1 MNKKL
6 RKKIITAIA
15 YTSICVLGA
24 SALFVCTAES
34 LKEPI
39 AALLDGQ
46 ASLTTIFSQDDNGAL
61 SSKRTS
67 KNVSLNKN
75 AEKSSQAE
83 EEVGYTEG
91 LSYNYVEVEDENGR
105 VIDKYYVLRSI
116 GKSKSENIV
125 IPEEVNHIPVREI
138 HPFAF
143 ENNSKIKSVVIPET
157 VEVIGKDA
165 FKWCS
170 SLESVSLPK
179 KLGVRTDSM
188 NNPLEGVIEDG
199 AFSYCI
205 ALKSITIPSN
215 VKKISDNTFYM
226 CYALENVNL
235 HNQITE
241 IGREAFARCLSLS
254 NIMIPSKV
262 SMISDGAFYYC
273 QGLENIEL
281 STNITR
287 IGKRAFAGCSSL
299 TEVELPN
306 TTTVVDKYAFA
317 YCDGL
322 KTVVIPE
329 KISSIADNV
338 FAACKSLTK
347 FEVSKKNLS
356 FEEIDGNLYTED
368 KKTLVQYAIGKTEK
382 QFTVPAYVERIADA
396 AFSLDDSLES
406 VTFEDGVKYIDDNAF
421 YGCENL
427 ASVTLSN
434 TILQIG
440 ESAFRNCYALEMLVL
455 PIPPAPEVLD
465 IPSVEPSVE
474 MDIYNYAFRWCHNLE
489 KVYVKGDYKAW
500 KLKVNLGLLTE
511 MDNVDVY
518 YYSAVEPTEE
528 GNYWHYVEGVATD
541 WAAETN
547 EGTENA

>member
-15 YTSICVLGA
+15 YTSVCLLGA

-39 AALLDGQ
+39 TALLDGQ
-46 ASLTTIFSQDDNGAL
+46 ASLTTIFSQEGNDLL

-67 KNVSLNKN
+67 KNVSQNKN
-75 AEKSSQAE
+75 AEKSSETEKEA
-83 EEVGYTEG
+83 GYTEG
-91 LSYNYVEVEDENGR
+91 LNYNYVEVEDENGR

-116 GKSKSENIV
+116 GKSESEDIV

-143 ENNSKIKSVVIPET
+143 MNNSKIKSVVIPKT

-165 FKWCS
+165 FKWCAN
-170 SLESVSLPK
+170 LESVSIPK
-179 KLGVRTDSM
+179 TMGVRVDEKGK
-188 NNPLEGVIEDG
+188 PLDGVIDEG
-199 AFSYCI
+199 AFSHCL
-205 ALKSITIPSN
+205 ALKSITIPTN
-215 VKKISDNTFYM
+215 VKKIHDNTFYM
-226 CYALENVNL
+226 CYALEDVNL
-235 HNQITE
+235 HNQIEE
-241 IGREAFARCLSLS
+241 IGKEAFARCLNLPS
-254 NIMIPSKV
+254 IMIPSKV

-273 QGLENIEL
+273 QGLKSIEL
-281 STNITR
+281 STHITR

-322 KTVVIPE
+322 EKVVIPE

-338 FAACKSLTK
+338 FAACTSLK
-347 FEVSKKNLS
+347 NFEVSKKNLS

-368 KKTLVQYAIGKTEK
+368 KKTLVQYAIGKEEK
-382 QFTVPAYVERIADA
+382 EFTVPSYVECIADA
-396 AFSLDDSLES
+396 AFGLDDSLES
-406 VTFEDGVKYIDDNAF
+406 VTFENGVKYIGDNAF
-421 YGCENL
+421 YGCENF
-427 ASVTLSN
+427 ANVTLCN

-440 ESAFRNCYALEMLVL
+440 ENAFRNCYALEMLVL
-455 PIPPAPEVLD
+455 PIPRAAEILEV
-465 IPSVEPSVE
+465 PVEPSVE
-474 MDIYNYAFRWCHNLE
+474 MDIFNYAFRWCHNLE

-500 KLKVNLGLLTE
+500 KLKVNLGLLTKME
-511 MDNVDVY
+511 DVDVY
-518 YYSAVEPTEE
+518 YYSDVEPTEE
-528 GNYWHYVEGVATD
+528 GNYWHYVDGVATA
-541 WAAETN
+541 W
-547 EGTENA
+547 